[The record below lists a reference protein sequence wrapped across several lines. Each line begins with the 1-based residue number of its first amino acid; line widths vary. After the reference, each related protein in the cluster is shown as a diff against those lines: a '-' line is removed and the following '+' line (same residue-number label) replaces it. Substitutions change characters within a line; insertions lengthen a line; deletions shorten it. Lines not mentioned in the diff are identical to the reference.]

1 MAIGDL
7 AARLGDTQLAA
18 TAFTAAIDLVPSLA
32 GDPWWQADP
41 LRAAAFPQLVDAAI
55 AAATA
60 GRSWEIAL
68 MAGDA
73 DRARALASAVS
84 SVGAT
89 LIPEDVIAA
98 WEGDDG
104 ALDRVLAACNAHP
117 LDSTLLAW
125 AARLEHRRGD
135 IELANRYL
143 QWAYAF
149 NSDAAAIG
157 LRAACQRPP
166 DARPN
171 GSGLR
176 GRVLGCLHVPSG
188 HAVEPARSVRR
199 AAHPRICE

>member
-7 AARLGDTQLAA
+7 AARLGDTQMAA

-55 AAATA
+55 AAARPNA
-60 GRSWEIAL
+60 SWEIAL

-104 ALDRVLAACNAHP
+104 ALDRVLAACHAHP

-143 QWAYAF
+143 QWSYAF
-149 NSDAAAIG
+149 NSDAAASG
-157 LRAACQRPP
+157 AELRVSDHPMLGQTVQ
-166 DARPN
+166 
-171 GSGLR
+171 GSS

-188 HAVEPARSVRR
+188 HAVEPARSVRG
-199 AAHPRICE
+199 AAHPRI